1 MSAKLVLLLIILVA
15 GVVGHQ
21 YKAVSAQPCNTLVKD
36 TKNDSTKH

>member
-21 YKAVSAQPCNTLVKD
+21 YKAVSAHPCNTLVKD